1 MPIVSH
7 RDLRLEV
14 TSRSMSGPLVPGR
27 PPVKVLDF
35 VLAIP
40 AAMVLVLLIVP
51 MLLTVVDAFDADRLG
66 FGNFAAVLSDPD
78 ALRALWHTGLWI
90 LTALALGVVSFGIAV
105 LSRAVDRWWLA
116 FMVVI
121 VLPFGASAV
130 ASGAAFRLMFDPA
143 PERGLASALA
153 YEIFGQTPVWLG
165 PGLIWFVLVSS
176 FCWTWLGFAVS
187 LFRAGLRASPEGVIR
202 RARVEGASRLR
213 QLRIRIQA
221 LRPVSATILLT
232 LVVAAV
238 RLFDLV
244 LIATPGPMQDDVD
257 TVAVHWWRLT
267 ATPLEDQGQPA
278 ALAVILF
285 AMLGVIALVLSR
297 AMGGPRKVPKS
308 PPHWWRERGR
318 EPDVHTRGWSIVIG
332 SGICILWALPVISL
346 VATSFRDPIDA
357 GAEGWWR
364 PGVSGLSLESL
375 AISAPGLVESL
386 STTLTV
392 ALGATILV
400 VGTGIFAARALAL
413 STRPVLARIVV
424 ATLTLLA
431 VAPVQMYAIPLRRA
445 FTALS
450 LAGSDFSL
458 IFVHAAAALPLA
470 ILILRAALLAAP
482 DTREV
487 GALRGQTRATT
498 AANRLWANAGR
509 AVVAVGVIEFVQ
521 VWNDFIIAL
530 LVSGPG
536 SSPLT
541 LVLWGEARQFG
552 TSAGTV
558 AASAVVSAV
567 VPVAVLLAT
576 WRRWV
581 VPGLTGGVL
590 R

>member
-1 MPIVSH
+1 MAIVSH

-14 TSRSMSGPLVPGR
+14 TSRPMSGPLVPGR
-27 PPVKVLDF
+27 PPVKVLDY

-51 MLLTVVDAFDADRLG
+51 MLVTVVQAFDADRFG
-66 FGNFAAVLSDPD
+66 FGNFAAVLGDTD
-78 ALRALWHTGLWI
+78 ALRALWHTALWI
-90 LTALALGVVSFGIAV
+90 VTALALVVVSFGIAM

-116 FMVVI
+116 FMGVI

-130 ASGAAFRLMFDPA
+130 ASGAAFRLMFDPV
-143 PERGLASALA
+143 PERGLASALVF
-153 YEIFGQTPVWLG
+153 ELFDRTPVWLG

-202 RARVEGASRLR
+202 RARVEGAGRLR
-213 QLRIRIQA
+213 QLSIRVQM
-221 LRPVSATILLT
+221 LWPVGATITLT
-232 LVVAAV
+232 LVAAAV

-244 LIATPGPMQDDVD
+244 LVATPGPMQDDVD

-267 ATPLEDQGQPA
+267 AKPLEDQGQPA

-285 AMLGVIALVLSR
+285 AMLGVVALVLSH
-297 AMGGPRKVPKS
+297 AMGRPRNVSTS

-318 EPDVHTRGWSIVIG
+318 ESDVRTRGWSIVVG
-332 SGICILWALPVISL
+332 SGICVLWALPVISL
-346 VATSFRDPIDA
+346 VATALRDPIDA
-357 GAEGWWR
+357 GSTGWWR
-364 PGVSGLSLESL
+364 RGTEGLSLRSL
-375 AISAPGLVESL
+375 EISAPGLVDSL

-392 ALGATILV
+392 ALGATVLV
-400 VGTGIFAARALAL
+400 VGTGLFAARALAL
-413 STRPVLARIVV
+413 STRPRLARVVV
-424 ATLTLLA
+424 AALTLLA
-431 VAPVQMYAIPLRRA
+431 VAPVQMYAVPLREA
-445 FTALS
+445 FTALR

-470 ILILRAALLAAP
+470 ILILRAALIAAP
-482 DTREV
+482 DSPEV
-487 GALRGQTRATT
+487 DALRGQTRAVT
-498 AANRLWANAGR
+498 AATRLWANAGR
-509 AVVAVGVIEFVQ
+509 AVVAVAVIEFVQ

-558 AASAVVSAV
+558 AASAAVSAV
-567 VPVAVLLAT
+567 VPVVVLLAT